1 MFRINAEVEMSSSP
15 RTVGVLLF
23 EGFELLDVFGPCE
36 AYGMREL
43 AGAFRLAMAAAE
55 AGPVTSA
62 QGPQAVAEFGFDDC
76 PRLDVLLVPGGIGTR
91 REVYRRS
98 LISWL
103 RARAEQAELV
113 TSVCTGA
120 ALLASAGL
128 LDGRRATT
136 NKRAFAWVQSQG
148 PQVDWM
154 RQARWVEDG
163 KFATSSGVS
172 AGIDMA
178 LAIIARLVSAE
189 AAEQAATSMEY
200 EWHRDA
206 GWDPFAKIHGLV

>member
-1 MFRINAEVEMSSSP
+1 MSSSP
-15 RTVGVLLF
+15 RTLGVLLF

-36 AYGMREL
+36 AYGIGDL
-43 AGAFRLAMAAAE
+43 GGAFRIAMVAPK
-55 AGPVTSA
+55 AGPIASA
-62 QGPQAVAEFGFDDC
+62 QGPQAVAEFGIDYC
-76 PRLDVLLVPGGIGTR
+76 PRLDVVLVPGGIGTR
-91 REVYRRS
+91 REVNNAA

-103 RARAEQAELV
+103 RARAETAELF

-120 ALLASAGL
+120 GLLARAGL

-136 NKRAFAWVQSQG
+136 NKRSFAWVESQG
-148 PQVDWM
+148 PHVKWVK
-154 RQARWVEDG
+154 QARWVEDG
-163 KFATSSGVS
+163 KFATSAGVS

-189 AAEQAATSMEY
+189 KAEQAANGMEY
-200 EWHRDA
+200 EWHRDP

>member
-1 MFRINAEVEMSSSP
+1 MASSP
-15 RTVGVLLF
+15 RTIGVLLF

-36 AYGMREL
+36 AYGIRDLE
-43 AGAFRLAMAAAE
+43 GAFRIAMVTQK
-55 AGPVTSA
+55 AGPIASA
-62 QGPQAVAEFGFDDC
+62 QGPRAVAEFGFDDC
-76 PRLDVLLVPGGIGTR
+76 PRLDVMLVPGGIGTR
-91 REVYRRS
+91 REVYRTA

-120 ALLASAGL
+120 ALLAAAGL

-136 NKRAFAWVQSQG
+136 NKRSFAWVQSQG
-148 PQVDWM
+148 PQVNWVK
-154 RQARWVEDG
+154 QARWVEDG

-178 LAIIARLVSAE
+178 LAIIARLVSTETAE
-189 AAEQAATSMEY
+189 KAATSMEY